1 MKEGHK
7 RGYISLYNVFVR
19 ECKNLTSRPVNLFC
33 MIIVPLFCTFF
44 FTSLMNKGLPTDL
57 PVGAVD
63 QDQTSVS
70 RELLRNLD
78 AFQQV
83 AVSQRYADVWQ
94 ARRAMQRGDIYGFF
108 YIPKN
113 TTKKALSSRRP
124 TISFYTNGSWFI
136 AGSLLYRDM
145 RTMSELT
152 NGAIARESLR
162 AKGYT
167 DDMIQ
172 SMLQP
177 IVIDTHPINNPWLN
191 YSVYL
196 CNTLIP
202 GVLMLII
209 FQITVYSIGMELKER
224 TSRDWLRVG
233 NNSIVISLWG
243 KILPYTIV
251 FFIVGAAIDVYLYKF
266 LQFPCNSGLGPMLF
280 AMLWMILAS
289 QATGVVM
296 IGTFPTLRYGLC
308 FASLWGV
315 VSFSV
320 SGFTFPCMAMY
331 PWVQSLAALFP
342 LRHYFLIYV
351 DQALNGYPM
360 IYSWSSYLALMIFI
374 FLPFIIMSRLKKAM
388 LYYTYMP

>member
-1 MKEGHK
+1 MKEGYK
-7 RGYISLYNVFVR
+7 RGYSYFCDVFIR
-19 ECKNLTSRPVNLFC
+19 ECKLLVKRPINLFC
-33 MIIVPLFCTFF
+33 MIGVPIFCAFF
-44 FTSLMNKGLPTDL
+44 YTSLMDKGLPTEL
-57 PVGAVD
+57 PIGVVD

-70 RELLRNLD
+70 RELMRNLD
-78 AFQQV
+78 AFQQI
-83 AVSQRYADVWQ
+83 AITQHFPDITQ
-94 ARRAMQRGDIYGFF
+94 ARRSMQKGDIYGFF

-124 TISFYTNGSWFI
+124 TVSFYTNNSWFI
-136 AGSLLYRDM
+136 SGALLFRDM
-145 RTMSELT
+145 KTMSELA
-152 NGAIARESLR
+152 NGAISRESLR

-167 DDMIQ
+167 DDVIQ
-172 SMLQP
+172 SLLQP
-177 IVIDTHPINNPWLN
+177 IVIDSHPINNPWLN

-202 GVLMLII
+202 GMLMLVI
-209 FQITVYSIGMELKER
+209 FQVTVYSIGIELKER
-224 TSRDWLRVG
+224 TSREWLRTG
-233 NNSIVISLWG
+233 NNSIFLSLWG
-243 KILPYTIV
+243 KVLPYTIV

-280 AMLWMILAS
+280 AMLCMVLAS

-315 VSFSV
+315 VSFSIC
-320 SGFTFPCMAMY
+320 GFTFPCMAMY
-331 PWVQSLAALFP
+331 PWVQGLSALFP